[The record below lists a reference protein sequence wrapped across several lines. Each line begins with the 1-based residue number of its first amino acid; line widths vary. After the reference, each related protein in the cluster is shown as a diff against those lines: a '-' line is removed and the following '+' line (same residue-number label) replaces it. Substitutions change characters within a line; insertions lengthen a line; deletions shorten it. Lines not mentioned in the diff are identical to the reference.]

1 MVRSSKL
8 VTCVSTHS
16 QSCPTLCDSM
26 DYSSP
31 GSSIHGIFQ
40 AKILEWVDI
49 SFSNGSSRPRG
60 QTHATW
66 EAPLSYLHY
75 NNYLTTPMM
84 KMACSFMRW
93 QEQVSK
99 QKQELKK
106 KKCRYIW
113 FTTKTDMRS
122 QWDRIRVQIKISF
135 LKRWKIKAHFNLWT
149 VLGIS

>member
-8 VTCVSTHS
+8 VTCVSTCF
-16 QSCPTLCDSM
+16 QSCLTLCDSM
-26 DYSSP
+26 DYSLP

-49 SFSNGSSRPRG
+49 SFSKGSSRPRG

-75 NNYLTTPMM
+75 NNYLTTAMM
-84 KMACSFMRW
+84 KMAGSFQRW

-99 QKQELKK
+99 QKQELE

-113 FTTKTDMRS
+113 FTIKTDMRS
-122 QWDRIRVQIKISF
+122 QWVRIRVQIKISF